1 MKYIDLFSGCGGLAL
16 GLHKAG
22 FRGVFAV
29 EKNKDAFATLK
40 HNLIEQYNNFDWPDW
55 LPISHHDINDVI
67 ECHHSEL
74 IALRGEIRLL
84 AGGPPCQG
92 FSMAGRRQE
101 NDFRNKLIDS
111 YIKFVELVQ
120 PDVIFFENVKG
131 FTIGFKGASKR
142 GEAYSVYVVNK
153 LKSLG
158 YDVEGKIIDFSE
170 FGVPQKRQR

>member
-1 MKYIDLFSGCGGLAL
+1 
-16 GLHKAG
+16 
-22 FRGVFAV
+22 
-29 EKNKDAFATLK
+29 
-40 HNLIEQYNNFDWPDW
+40 
-55 LPISHHDINDVI
+55 
-67 ECHHSEL
+67 
-74 IALRGEIRLL
+74 
-84 AGGPPCQG
+84 
-92 FSMAGRRQE
+92 MAGRRQE

-170 FGVPQKRQR
+170 FGVPQKRQRFILVGTKIGYAKDFFDKLLKTSITIIKSFP